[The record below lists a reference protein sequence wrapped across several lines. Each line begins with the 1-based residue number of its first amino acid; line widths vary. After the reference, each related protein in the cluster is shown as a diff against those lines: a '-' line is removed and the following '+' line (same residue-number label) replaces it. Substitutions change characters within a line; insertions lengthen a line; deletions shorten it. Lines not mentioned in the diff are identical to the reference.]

1 MSIGT
6 FLASFLQRQE
16 DISKSSDAVKES
28 RSFSGLLSATFGMLT
43 QKKMLLLLSLLI
55 YSGLQQAFIWYVH
68 TILDKV
74 TDFIIFIVEIWIL
87 NLHNFVVAIWNL
99 MLIRWFI
106 EFFWNYDKPN
116 YHKILD
122 WKQSQLVEF

>member
-1 MSIGT
+1 MKDLEVHCQGSTSTETSSTTWPLLLTFLGSMSIGT
-6 FLASFLQRQE
+6 FLASFLRSQGY
-16 DISKSSDAVKES
+16 ISKSSDAVKES

-74 TDFIIFIVEIWIL
+74 TGFIIFIVEIWIL
-87 NLHNFVVAIWNL
+87 TLQNFVGAI
-99 MLIRWFI
+99 
-106 EFFWNYDKPN
+106 
-116 YHKILD
+116 
-122 WKQSQLVEF
+122 